1 VCLRVVGAQTSA
13 LDCLAGH
20 VLVGGAGGTLALRIA
35 DESAVLVARAIL
47 EGALWLGYSSWADI
61 GWATTRGI
69 ALRSAERPGNALD
82 SDVQLSSLAAGS
94 LERIIVVA
102 AWGGKGASIVES
114 SDHGDGNGFRR
125 RVGDGDGILS
135 ASHNDDGQRTTVGLD
150 N

>member
-1 VCLRVVGAQTSA
+1 MCLGVVGAQTSA

-82 SDVQLSSLAAGS
+82 SDVQLSSLQCKS
-94 LERIIVVA
+94 RSVMVVMVLA
-102 AWGGKGASIVES
+102 HEHNSA
-114 SDHGDGNGFRR
+114 HGYA
-125 RVGDGDGILS
+125 L
-135 ASHNDDGQRTTVGLD
+135 LW
-150 N
+150 